1 MEIQKELNTIQDQ
14 IKATEQKIDY
24 ENQKTSRAAEEL
36 QSLEGRLGTLESE
49 PSQKYL
55 IDDLKKQIEL
65 KDKEFDFTGSPRA
78 DMAKLGKLEA
88 DITDIK
94 HSISQKINL
103 SPSKQ
108 TLDKDSVG
116 RWKKIIQN
124 EKSNIKQQ
132 QRLLEKDR
140 QLWKEDAN
148 DIVSRPYS
156 NPGKKAEL
164 TSVKKVL
171 DAQTRQLN
179 GRIREMRFV
188 EKWVTSKENA
198 DEVPDFDFEEDVLM
212 PK

>member
-1 MEIQKELNTIQDQ
+1 
-14 IKATEQKIDY
+14 
-24 ENQKTSRAAEEL
+24 
-36 QSLEGRLGTLESE
+36 
-49 PSQKYL
+49 
-55 IDDLKKQIEL
+55 
-65 KDKEFDFTGSPRA
+65 
-78 DMAKLGKLEA
+78 MAKLGKLEA

-116 RWKKIIQN
+116 RWKKIIQS

-140 QLWKEDAN
+140 ALWKEDAN

-198 DEVPDFDFEEDVLM
+198 DEVPDFDFEEDVLNV
-212 PK
+212 K